1 MPLAQALGYPAGALL
16 SLASLIRSFGKCKP
30 NRSALVWELSEFD
43 ERFDNF
49 WRILRAQPNRLL
61 CVRDRAALAWRF
73 EKPLRN
79 GNAWVLAGTDDS
91 GQLAS
96 YAVFLRQDSPDINLR
111 RMRLV
116 DFQSVGDGAT
126 FLRRAIE
133 YSLARCHDDRVHVL
147 EVIGFGVVR
156 KRQIE
161 KLSPYRRQLPSWM
174 FWYKAAD
181 RLPEL
186 AQSLENPELWDPCTY
201 DGDGCF

>member
-91 GQLAS
+91 G
-96 YAVFLRQDSPDINLR
+96 
-111 RMRLV
+111 
-116 DFQSVGDGAT
+116 
-126 FLRRAIE
+126 
-133 YSLARCHDDRVHVL
+133 
-147 EVIGFGVVR
+147 
-156 KRQIE
+156 
-161 KLSPYRRQLPSWM
+161 
-174 FWYKAAD
+174 
-181 RLPEL
+181 
-186 AQSLENPELWDPCTY
+186 
-201 DGDGCF
+201 